1 MFCYGMI
8 PTMSKPTRVTAN
20 TANAIDH
27 VITYAIINT
36 DLKTGILKICIS
48 FCYHASLSDRW
59 EKKCVTSHS
68 NILNEAFR
76 RKFLMKI

>member
-48 FCYHASLSDRW
+48 FCYHASLSDR
-59 EKKCVTSHS
+59 
-68 NILNEAFR
+68 
-76 RKFLMKI
+76 

>member
-27 VITYAIINT
+27 VIINAIINT
-36 DLKTGILKICIS
+36 DLKTEILKICIS
-48 FCYHASLSDRW
+48 FCYHASLSDR
-59 EKKCVTSHS
+59 
-68 NILNEAFR
+68 
-76 RKFLMKI
+76 